1 MTTVGILQGCLL
13 SPILLN
19 LFQEKI
25 MQETPHDH
33 HTSFSVGE
41 RPICY
46 RRFADK
52 YRSYRRQ
59 QWWTSR
65 PHNRHVDE
73 QRHMEWESTHTPLSL
88 FFFQF
93 ELFSSG
99 RDLVISPRLSPPAIR
114 SRAPTAAGHS
124 LFLLASTGCC
134 SNLVVYSMLL
144 CESGTVY
151 SLKEEWLLCRD
162 ISAFNM
168 CHFCCHTAGV
178 VCASSYERSCV
189 FSRNCEWSSPSWYIC
204 FFL

>member
-1 MTTVGILQGCLL
+1 MTTTLPSLLVKGPYATDDLPINIDFIGGSNGELQDLTTDTQTSNGIWNGSQH
-13 SPILLN
+13 IR
-19 LFQEKI
+19 
-25 MQETPHDH
+25 H
-33 HTSFSVGE
+33 
-41 RPICY
+41 
-46 RRFADK
+46 FA
-52 YRSYRRQ
+52 
-59 QWWTSR
+59 
-65 PHNRHVDE
+65 
-73 QRHMEWESTHTPLSL
+73 

-124 LFLLASTGCC
+124 LFLLVSTGCW

-144 CESGTVY
+144 CEIGTVY
-151 SLKEEWLLCRD
+151 SLKEKWLLCRD

-189 FSRNCEWSSPSWYIC
+189 FSRNCE
-204 FFL
+204 